1 MKVTLAARALLWESF
16 AVTVPG
22 FTTRRLRG
30 VEPSLRH
37 TGLPQLLDGDINS
50 LLVNNNS
57 HTEYTSNW
65 AGAVL
70 IGSKPVSHPNQA
82 LPDWTDFSTGAG
94 YTTVSGTIVVPKPS
108 VPAGGSSS
116 RTYSASAWVGIDGS
130 TCQSAILQ
138 TGVDFSARGGTVTY
152 EGWYE
157 WYPDYS
163 YRFANFRISGGDTI
177 TMTVTATGK
186 NSGSVTLDNRTTGQS
201 VSHAFT
207 DQVGNLCQTN
217 AEWIV
222 EDFSQG
228 NSLVPFANFGTVVFT
243 NASVN
248 GGAGLDNAVIYD
260 IKQGSKARIPKPSVP
275 NLRYLRSS
283 ALVKV
288 DPTRYQC
295 LQGYNSYTYFTIAKA
310 NPYRLYL

>member
-1 MKVTLAARALLWESF
+1 MKVILAASTLFWASF
-16 AVTVPG
+16 VAAVPG
-22 FTTRRLRG
+22 FTIRRQRW
-30 VEPSLRH
+30 VEPTLRR
-37 TGLPQLLDGDINS
+37 TNPPELLDGDLSS

-70 IGSKPVSHPNQA
+70 IG
-82 LPDWTDFSTGAG
+82 TG

-108 VPAGGSSS
+108 VPAGGSST

-163 YRFANFRISGGDTI
+163 YRFANFGISGGDTI
-177 TMTVTATGK
+177 TMTVTATGR
-186 NSGSVTLDNRTTGQS
+186 NSGSVTLDNRSTGQS
-201 VSHAFT
+201 VSHTFT
-207 DQVGNLCQTN
+207 NQVGNLCQAN

-248 GGAGLDNAVIYD
+248 GGAGLDKAVIYD
-260 IKQGSKARIPKPSVP
+260 IKQGNKIYTSCSMSSSSSV
-275 NLRYLRSS
+275 S
-283 ALVKV
+283 
-288 DPTRYQC
+288 C
-295 LQGYNSYTYFTIAKA
+295 SYVG
-310 NPYRLYL
+310 

>member
-1 MKVTLAARALLWESF
+1 MKALLVVSTLLWAST
-16 AVTVPG
+16 AVTAPG
-22 FTTRRLRG
+22 SFTNRRRLA
-30 VEPSLRH
+30 EPHIRRTS
-37 TGLPQLLDGDINS
+37 LPQLVDSNVVS
-50 LLVNNNS
+50 LLDNNS
-57 HTEYTSNW
+57 THGEYTSNW
-65 AGAVL
+65 AGAVM
-70 IGSKPVSHPNQA
+70 IG
-82 LPDWTDFSTGAG
+82 TG

-108 VPAGGSSS
+108 VPPGGSST

-138 TGVDFSARGGTVTY
+138 TGVDFSAKGGTVTY

-163 YRFANFRISGGDTI
+163 YRFPNFKIAGGDTI

-207 DQVGNLCQTN
+207 NQIGNLCQTN

-248 GGAGLDNAVIYD
+248 GGSGIDKAVIYD
-260 IKQGSKARIPKPSVP
+260 IKQGNTVYTRCSASSSSSV
-275 NLRYLRSS
+275 
-283 ALVKV
+283 
-288 DPTRYQC
+288 TC
-295 LQGYNSYTYFTIAKA
+295 SYVG
-310 NPYRLYL
+310 

>member
-1 MKVTLAARALLWESF
+1 MKAILAASTFIWASF
-16 AVTVPG
+16 AVTIPG
-22 FTTRRLRG
+22 FATPRQRG
-30 VEPSLRH
+30 NGLSLRH
-37 TGLPQLLDGDINS
+37 TSLPQLLDGDINS
-50 LLVNNNS
+50 LLINTNT
-57 HTEYTSNW
+57 HAEYTSNW

-70 IGSKPVSHPNQA
+70 IGS
-82 LPDWTDFSTGAG
+82 G

-108 VPAGGSSS
+108 VPAGGSSA

-163 YRFANFRISGGDTI
+163 YRFANFKISGGDTL

-201 VSHAFT
+201 VSHTFANEI
-207 DQVGNLCQTN
+207 GNLCQTN

-228 NSLVPFANFGTVVFT
+228 NSLVPFANFGTVAFT

-248 GGAGLDNAVIYD
+248 GGTGLDKAIIYD
-260 IKQGSKARIPKPSVP
+260 IKQGNKIYTSCSTSSSSSV
-275 NLRYLRSS
+275 S
-283 ALVKV
+283 
-288 DPTRYQC
+288 C
-295 LQGYNSYTYFTIAKA
+295 SYIG
-310 NPYRLYL
+310 

>member
-70 IGSKPVSHPNQA
+70 I
-82 LPDWTDFSTGAG
+82 GAG

-260 IKQGSKARIPKPSVP
+260 IKQGSKVYTSCSTSSSSSV
-275 NLRYLRSS
+275 S
-283 ALVKV
+283 
-288 DPTRYQC
+288 C
-295 LQGYNSYTYFTIAKA
+295 SYVG
-310 NPYRLYL
+310 

>member
-1 MKVTLAARALLWESF
+1 MKVILAASTLLWASF
-16 AVTVPG
+16 AVAVPG
-22 FTTRRLRG
+22 FTARRLRG

-37 TGLPQLLDGDINS
+37 TGLPQLLDGDFDSLQINS
-50 LLVNNNS
+50 S
-57 HTEYTSNW
+57 EYTSNW
-65 AGAVL
+65 AGAVM
-70 IGSKPVSHPNQA
+70 N
-82 LPDWTDFSTGAG
+82 GAG

-108 VPAGGSSS
+108 MPAGGSST

-138 TGVDFSARGGTVTY
+138 TGVDFSAQGGTVAY

-163 YRFANFRISGGDTI
+163 YRFANFRISGGDTV

-207 DQVGNLCQTN
+207 NQVGSLCQTN

-248 GGAGLDNAVIYD
+248 GGTGLENAVIYD
-260 IKQGSKARIPKPSVP
+260 IKQGNKVYTSCSTISSSSV
-275 NLRYLRSS
+275 S
-283 ALVKV
+283 
-288 DPTRYQC
+288 C
-295 LQGYNSYTYFTIAKA
+295 SYVG
-310 NPYRLYL
+310 